1 MSCKRSA
8 VETLATVKQYLQD
21 HESEPDTICVNDVL
35 QKCNVSSDKYY
46 NALQNSSKTPTIFLR
61 RAPSETCINNY
72 NPHILRL
79 WKDNMDLQYTSSPY
93 AAIAYVTSYVTK
105 DEREVGTV
113 LQAVSRE
120 MRYHGVNEQMK
131 KVAYAFSNARN
142 ISAQEQHKESL
153 DFLYTNQISQLYG
166 FVVVFLKTESEF

>member
-1 MSCKRSA
+1 M
-8 VETLATVKQYLQD
+8 KQYLQD
-21 HESEPDTICVNDVL
+21 HESELDTMCVNDVL

-79 WKDNMDLQYTSSPY
+79 WKANMDLQYTSSPY
-93 AAIAYVTSYVTK
+93 APIAYVTSYVTK
-105 DEREVGTV
+105 DERE
-113 LQAVSRE
+113 AVSRE

-142 ISAQEQHKESL
+142 ISAQEQHIESL

-166 FVVVFLKTESEF
+166 FVVVFLKIESEF

>member
-1 MSCKRSA
+1 
-8 VETLATVKQYLQD
+8 
-21 HESEPDTICVNDVL
+21 
-35 QKCNVSSDKYY
+35 
-46 NALQNSSKTPTIFLR
+46 
-61 RAPSETCINNY
+61 
-72 NPHILRL
+72 
-79 WKDNMDLQYTSSPY
+79 MDLQFTSSPY
-93 AAIAYVTSYVTK
+93 AAIAYVTRYVTK

-142 ISAQEQHKESL
+142 ISAQEQHIESL

-166 FVVVFLKTESEF
+166 FVVVFLKTESILKPKEQLDALDDEDEDVFLLPTSWTDIQLDQTL

>member
-1 MSCKRSA
+1 
-8 VETLATVKQYLQD
+8 
-21 HESEPDTICVNDVL
+21 
-35 QKCNVSSDKYY
+35 
-46 NALQNSSKTPTIFLR
+46 
-61 RAPSETCINNY
+61 
-72 NPHILRL
+72 
-79 WKDNMDLQYTSSPY
+79 MDLQYTSSPY

-142 ISAQEQHKESL
+142 ISAQEQHIESL

-166 FVVVFLKTESEF
+166 FVVVYLKTESEF

>member
-1 MSCKRSA
+1 MSCKRA
-8 VETLATVKQYLQD
+8 TLKQYLQD
-21 HESEPDTICVNDVL
+21 HESEPDTMCVNDVL

-131 KVAYAFSNARN
+131 VAYAFSNARN
-142 ISAQEQHKESL
+142 ISAQEQHIESL
-153 DFLYTNQISQLYG
+153 VFLYTNQISQLYG

>member
-1 MSCKRSA
+1 
-8 VETLATVKQYLQD
+8 
-21 HESEPDTICVNDVL
+21 
-35 QKCNVSSDKYY
+35 
-46 NALQNSSKTPTIFLR
+46 
-61 RAPSETCINNY
+61 
-72 NPHILRL
+72 
-79 WKDNMDLQYTSSPY
+79 MDLQYTSSPY

-131 KVAYAFSNARN
+131 KV
-142 ISAQEQHKESL
+142 SL

>member
-1 MSCKRSA
+1 MSCERSA
-8 VETLATVKQYLQD
+8 VETLTTVKHYLQD
-21 HESEPDTICVNDVL
+21 HESEPDTMCVNDVL

-142 ISAQEQHKESL
+142 ISAQEQHIESL

>member
-1 MSCKRSA
+1 MSLSR
-8 VETLATVKQYLQD
+8 
-21 HESEPDTICVNDVL
+21 DTMCVNDVL

-46 NALQNSSKTPTIFLR
+46 DALQNSSKTPTIFLR

-79 WKDNMDLQYTSSPY
+79 LKANKDRQYTSSPY
-93 AAIAYVTSYVTK
+93 AAKAYVTSYVTK

-120 MRYHGVNEQMK
+120 MRYHGVNEQM
-131 KVAYAFSNARN
+131 R
-142 ISAQEQHKESL
+142 
-153 DFLYTNQISQLYG
+153 
-166 FVVVFLKTESEF
+166 

>member
-1 MSCKRSA
+1 
-8 VETLATVKQYLQD
+8 
-21 HESEPDTICVNDVL
+21 
-35 QKCNVSSDKYY
+35 
-46 NALQNSSKTPTIFLR
+46 
-61 RAPSETCINNY
+61 
-72 NPHILRL
+72 
-79 WKDNMDLQYTSSPY
+79 MDLQYTSSPY

-105 DEREVGTV
+105 DEREFGTV
-113 LQAVSRE
+113 LQAVSQE

-142 ISAQEQHKESL
+142 ISAQEQRIESL

>member
-1 MSCKRSA
+1 
-8 VETLATVKQYLQD
+8 
-21 HESEPDTICVNDVL
+21 
-35 QKCNVSSDKYY
+35 
-46 NALQNSSKTPTIFLR
+46 
-61 RAPSETCINNY
+61 
-72 NPHILRL
+72 
-79 WKDNMDLQYTSSPY
+79 MDLQYTSSPY

-131 KVAYAFSNARN
+131 KVAYAFSYARN
-142 ISAQEQHKESL
+142 ISAYRKKEQHIESL